1 MKRAATDEACHIA
14 RQKAIEREIVGRS
27 IKMARGRPKKGTA
40 PGPQFGA
47 AAKRK
52 KLYLSSAG
60 LRAFHVGWSSVSKS
74 SIARGAFGTRV
85 YANAAAVHVDY
96 IEDGAIVRLGHTVYI
111 DSSRVETRPDGE
123 RLVLSNIS
131 SIYEERI
138 EFFQLV
144 DQFER
149 VNHGDTVE
157 IDFEANAE
165 SWRAVIED
173 PNCDPAIQMAYADW
187 AANIKR
193 AKKEPIALKG
203 SGSNLRMVMK
213 DHGFVFAD
221 PIVNEE
227 RFKRDGFCFHDGR
240 GGRTEYRLV
249 FELPRE
255 FNYEQRAEA
264 LGRLCLQFKNAGCM
278 YVAVIHA
285 PDPHN
290 DEDNHHIHLDFY
302 DRKCRRLDGTDADL
316 MHVKKQFE
324 PFVEAEM
331 KNGLYREQVRDRV
344 WDFTVKRTYPS
355 NKCTKTH
362 FPFGATHKSAAVRD
376 IRFVAKVRKAFAAD
390 INAVAREAGL
400 GDLYDPRSYAAMG
413 MNCPASKK
421 LGPAAHGLET
431 KGVPTKVGLDNEA
444 AQALF
449 EMQMIE
455 RAHQDEGRQLDAIQF
470 DLQKAS
476 QDLPVELAASKV
488 AVDEELENA
497 KLATDVRRDLAL
509 LQLERERE
517 RSRAMLVSGRQGRAS
532 RAGTPAAQF
541 RSANLAQSA
550 DHHLAD
556 LDQRDL
562 GLVIDIAALDAFAVA
577 HGPEQAVRAISEFK
591 QAKLRHHIEH
601 DLGILLPGQIAE
613 DGRRDI
619 MTKRG
624 TLVAAGNHPSQPI
637 NLPGDPDSVPPERI
651 LIVESDKSLTAASPV
666 TDANSQS
673 DAPATPVTA
682 TDDLLAKLPPD
693 LKNLVR
699 ARSTLGAQQLRY
711 NATQSAAMLATDHEL
726 NTSGRDGM
734 TKPLTNDES
743 QIREDQPAEP
753 NRVSAQSGSPVRPGQ
768 APEQSGTQPAASA
781 ADCPPG
787 SEADLQTALVDQLLT
802 PPSDFNDGA
811 SVAVSID
818 KLGGAGVTTHD
829 QDPTNCE
836 HREAPDSAEHTG
848 ANFLME
854 NDHWSASAD
863 SNERSVTAE
872 HDTINNARSVNNVDA
887 ATDDVIK
894 SDPTPEPLVG
904 NGGPAEIPF
913 DDRSADEVANHPPHG
928 TPAFPEQEEIREIL
942 RPRRVGPDGVFHV
955 VDLPAGAPNTF
966 PAIVAHHEELDPI
979 TVAKLLWA
987 YDDISDSAKAALPK
1001 IEKQLYS
1008 SATNNAL
1015 ADELRLALSKG
1026 RQNQRAAV
1034 RETELALQVRPAEA
1048 ASIDLDTDSSRYND
1062 QHAQAALQAQ
1072 FRKGRA

>member
-14 RQKAIEREIVGRS
+14 RQKAIEREVVGRS
-27 IKMARGRPKKGTA
+27 IRMARGRPKKGAT
-40 PGPQFGA
+40 PGPEFGA
-47 AAKRK
+47 AATRK

-60 LRAFHVGWSSVSKS
+60 RAFHFGWSSVSKS
-74 SIARGAFGTRV
+74 SIARGAPGTRV
-85 YANAAAVHVDY
+85 YANAAAVHVVY

-123 RLVLSNIS
+123 RLVMSNIS
-131 SIYEERI
+131 NIYEERV

-149 VNHGDTVE
+149 VNHGDKVE
-157 IDFEANAE
+157 IDFEANVE
-165 SWRAVIED
+165 MWRTVIDD
-173 PNCDPAIQMAYADW
+173 PNCDPAILMAYADW
-187 AANIKR
+187 AANMER
-193 AKKEPIALKG
+193 LKKQPIALEG

-227 RFKRDGFCFHDGR
+227 RLKRDGFCFHDGR

-264 LGRLCLQFKNAGCM
+264 LGRLCLQFKKAGCM

-290 DEDNHHIHLDFY
+290 CEDNYHIHLDFY
-302 DRKCRRLDGTDADL
+302 DRKCRRLDGTAADL

-324 PFVEAEM
+324 PFVEAEI
-331 KNGLYREQVRDRV
+331 KNGLYREQVRDRA

-362 FPFGATHKSAAVRD
+362 YPFGATHKSAAVRD

-390 INAVAREAGL
+390 INAVAREAGH
-400 GDLYDPRSYAAMG
+400 GNLYDPRSYAAMG

-449 EMQMIE
+449 EMQLIE
-455 RAHQDEGRQLDAIQF
+455 RAHQDEGRQLDGIQF
-470 DLQKAS
+470 DLQKAP
-476 QDLPVELAASKV
+476 QDLPVKLAAHKI
-488 AVDEELENA
+488 AVDEELA
-497 KLATDVRRDLAL
+497 RARMAMDIRRDLAL
-509 LQLERERE
+509 LELEQERE
-517 RSRAMLVSGRQGRAS
+517 RSRARLVSERQGRAS
-532 RAGTPAAQF
+532 RSGTPAAQL

-562 GLVIDIAALDAFAVA
+562 GLVIDIAALDKFAVA
-577 HGPEQAVRAISEFK
+577 HGPEQAVRAISEFE
-591 QAKLRHHIEH
+591 QAKLRHQIKH
-601 DLGILLPGQIAE
+601 DLGTLLPGQIAE
-613 DGRRDI
+613 DGRRNI

-624 TLVAAGNHPSQPI
+624 TLVVAGNHPPQPI
-637 NLPGDPDSVPPERI
+637 NLPGDPDSAPPERK
-651 LIVESDKSLTAASPV
+651 LTAESDKSLTAASPI
-666 TDANSQS
+666 TDATGQS

-682 TDDLLAKLPPD
+682 DDHPAKLPPD
-693 LKNLVR
+693 FENLVR
-699 ARSTLGAQQLRY
+699 AGSMLEAQQLRD
-711 NATQSAAMLATDHEL
+711 NATQSAATLATYQDP
-726 NTSGRDGM
+726 NASSGDGK
-734 TKPLTNDES
+734 TKPSTGDAL
-743 QIREDQPAEP
+743 QPREELRAELD
-753 NRVSAQSGSPVRPGQ
+753 RVSAQSESHNQPGQ
-768 APEQSGTQPAASA
+768 ASEQGAIQPAAHA
-781 ADCPPG
+781 VDYQPG
-787 SEADLQTALVDQLLT
+787 SEADLQTSLVDQLLT
-802 PPSDFNDGA
+802 TPSDINDEA
-811 SVAVSID
+811 SVAVSTN

-829 QDPTNCE
+829 QDSTSCE
-836 HREAPDSAEHTG
+836 PREAPDSAEHTG
-848 ANFLME
+848 ASFLME
-854 NDHWSASAD
+854 NHDWSALAD

-872 HDTINNARSVNNVDA
+872 HDAINNARPMNNVDA

-894 SDPTPEPLVG
+894 SDPTPEPLVE
-904 NGGPAEIPF
+904 NGGPVETPC
-913 DDRSADEVANHPPHG
+913 DDGSADAGANQPPHG
-928 TPAFPEQEEIREIL
+928 MPAFPTEGEIRETL
-942 RPRRVGPDGVFHV
+942 RPRRVGPDGVFHI
-955 VDLPAGAPNTF
+955 VDLPAGTPNTL
-966 PAIVAHHEELDPI
+966 PAIVAHQEELDPI

-987 YDDISDSAKAALPK
+987 YDDISDTAKAALPK

-1008 SATNNAL
+1008 SATNNAF
-1015 ADELRLALSKG
+1015 ADELRLALSNG

-1034 RETELALQVRPAEA
+1034 REAELALQVRQAED
-1048 ASIDLDTDSSRYND
+1048 ASIELDTNGSRYHD
-1062 QHAQAALQAQ
+1062 QHAQAARQAQ
-1072 FRKGRA
+1072 FKKGRA